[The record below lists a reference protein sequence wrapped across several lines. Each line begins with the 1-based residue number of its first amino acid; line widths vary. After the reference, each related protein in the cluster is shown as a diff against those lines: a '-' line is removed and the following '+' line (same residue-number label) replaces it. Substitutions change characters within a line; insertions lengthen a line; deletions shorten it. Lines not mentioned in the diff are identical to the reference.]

1 MTLPSTIKVGSLV
14 MSLQAFVVASAGL
27 LLGLC
32 VFVMFPSIATA
43 VLSLI
48 LTGIFFLYAY
58 NINCVVVGHCTVL
71 SWVLTAVYLTM
82 ACSNIIGVIAARM
95 DQKPVSVESHIDT
108 ICDNPPIIETAKR
121 AATRIASSPKKA

>member
-14 MSLQAFVVASAGL
+14 MSLQAFVVSAAGL

-32 VFVMFPSIATA
+32 VFVVFPSVATA
-43 VLSLI
+43 VLSLL

-58 NINCVVVGHCTVL
+58 NINCVVVGHCTAL

-82 ACSNIIGVIAARM
+82 ACSNIIGVIASRM
-95 DQKPVSVESHIDT
+95 EPQPVSAAAHIDT
-108 ICDNPPIIETAKR
+108 ICDNPPLMETVKR
-121 AATRIASSPKKA
+121 AATRIASPKKA